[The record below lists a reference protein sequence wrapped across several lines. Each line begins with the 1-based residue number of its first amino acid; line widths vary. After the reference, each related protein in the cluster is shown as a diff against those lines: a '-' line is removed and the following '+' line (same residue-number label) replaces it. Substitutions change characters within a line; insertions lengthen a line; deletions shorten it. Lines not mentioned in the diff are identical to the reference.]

1 MFMKLYSLQLLRFFA
16 ALFVLLFHLEL
27 MDSGYKGV
35 DIFFVISGFVMYYT
49 TFQLKRKSIK
59 TFYINRFT
67 KIFLLYW
74 IVIFVFYFVKP
85 FEVDSSFLKTFFL
98 IPDHFPILS
107 ISWTLSYELYF
118 YLIFGIVAY
127 LIKTPFTRKVIFFS
141 ILTISSLVTFLNVTE
156 QLPKGTLI
164 NFLLGQNIWEFLL
177 GILSASLS
185 PKIAKKFSASYIL
198 STLVVATLAFVI
210 IEIPYENGV
219 YHLVYGPLAFI
230 IIIAITAFEHNRLLN
245 KSIGKISGVLGDASY
260 GIYLIHPVIVVLF
273 TGRDI
278 LSDMLIIISTIII
291 AVLVNQLIENNLLT
305 IVRQKMILLFSK
317 V

>member
-1 MFMKLYSLQLLRFFA
+1 MKLYTLQLLRFFA

-35 DIFFVISGFVMYYT
+35 DIFFVMSGFVMYYT
-49 TFQLKRKSIK
+49 TFQLKRKSIT
-59 TFYINRFT
+59 TFYINRLT

-74 IVIFVFYFVKP
+74 IVIFIFYFVKP
-85 FEVDSSFLKTFFL
+85 FEVDGSFLKTFFL

-127 LIKTPFTRKVIFFS
+127 LIKTRPLQKIIYCLVF
-141 ILTISSLVTFLNVTE
+141 TISFFVTILNVTG

-177 GILSASLS
+177 GILSAALSL
-185 PKIAKKFSASYIL
+185 KIAKMVSLPYIL
-198 STLVVATLAFVI
+198 STLIVATLAFII

-230 IIIAITAFEHNRLLN
+230 IIIAATAFEHNRLLN
-245 KSIGKISGVLGDASY
+245 KYIAKISGVLGDASY
-260 GIYLIHPVIVVLF
+260 GIYLSHPIIVVLIK
-273 TGRDI
+273 GRDI
-278 LSDMLIIISTIII
+278 FSDMLIIITTIITAI
-291 AVLVNQLIENNLLT
+291 LVNQLIENKLLT
-305 IVRQKMILLFSK
+305 IVRQKMTLLISK
-317 V
+317 F